1 MRAIMVAAAAT
12 LLAGVLTGTV
22 SGAQAGASR
31 IAFTNNR
38 SIWVIGSDGSRL
50 RQVTHGAYSDAGV
63 AWSRDG
69 ALLAFT
75 RYTHPPCPED
85 QTQGDLYLIGSNGKN
100 QRRLTKTGCMFSPPS
115 HPAFAP
121 KGQKLAFD
129 DDKGI
134 HVAQGPGWTPR
145 SVLAHGLFPSWA
157 PDARRLVESST
168 PNSIEVLDTVT
179 HATRSL
185 GQGDF
190 AQWSHDGKHI
200 SCVFSENQ
208 IWTMDLTGG
217 HRVHVTTAKGHISSL
232 SWSPGDDRLAF
243 SAGGKTST
251 SWVVRSAG
259 GTPVKLGAGAFPA
272 WAPDGTELT
281 VEVNDALLYLVRSD
295 GSGRHLLTKGFS
307 AAWAPN

>member
-1 MRAIMVAAAAT
+1 VRAILVAAATT
-12 LLAGVLTGTV
+12 LVAGVLA
-22 SGAQAGASR
+22 GAVDGASASR

-38 SIWVIGSDGSRL
+38 AIWVIGSDGSGL
-50 RQVTHGAYSDAGV
+50 RQVTHGGYSDGGV
-63 AWSRDG
+63 AWSQDG
-69 ALLAFT
+69 TLLAFT

-85 QTQGDLYLIGSNGKN
+85 QTQGDLYLIRTDGRN

-121 KGQKLAFD
+121 RGQKLAFD
-129 DDKGI
+129 DDMGI
-134 HVAQGPGWTPR
+134 VLAQAPGWQPR
-145 SVLAHGLFPSWA
+145 SALPHGLFPSWA
-157 PDARRLVESST
+157 PDARRLVEADT

-179 HATRSL
+179 HRTRSL
-185 GQGDF
+185 GQNDF

-200 SCVFSENQ
+200 SCVFSGNQ
-208 IWTMDLTGG
+208 IWTMDPAGG

-251 SWVVRSAG
+251 SWVVSAKG
-259 GTPVKLGAGAFPA
+259 GKQVKLGAGAFPA

-281 VEVNDALLYLVRSD
+281 VELDLTWLYLVRAD
-295 GSGRHLLTKGFS
+295 GSGRHRLTKGFG